1 MTRNQSPSPLEK
13 AMRELS
19 SERASEDFTG
29 RVLDELAHRE
39 PSKLRGLSPRWA
51 VALATLAAGSLALGI
66 WLPSYPTTE
75 SKPSE
80 TNTQLLLRQEYES
93 LQSEVDKLRS
103 LAAQPPPVLY
113 LGGDSRVDLVLDLGQ
128 SGLDPTKLDI
138 RSTATGNRR
147 SDSDGRRIQ

>member
-1 MTRNQSPSPLEK
+1 MTRIQNPSPLEK
-13 AMRELS
+13 AMRNLS

-29 RVLDELAHRE
+29 RVLEELARRE
-39 PSKLRGLSPRWA
+39 PSRLRGISPRWA
-51 VALATLAAGSLALGI
+51 VALATLAAGCMALGI
-66 WLPSYPTTE
+66 WLRSYPTTE

-80 TNTQLLLRQEYES
+80 TNTHLLLRQEYES
-93 LQSEVDKLRS
+93 LQSEVDELRS

-147 SDSDGRRIQ
+147 SDTDGQRIQ

>member
-1 MTRNQSPSPLEK
+1 MTRNQNPSPLEK

-19 SERASEDFTG
+19 PERASGDFTG
-29 RVLDELAHRE
+29 RVLDELDSRE
-39 PSKLRGLSPRWA
+39 PSQLGGIAPRWA
-51 VALATLAAGSLALGI
+51 VVLATLAAVSLGLGF
-66 WLPSYPTTE
+66 WLRSYPTSE
-75 SKPSE
+75 STPSE

-147 SDSDGRRIQ
+147 SDPEGPQIQ